1 ASPTWPIPPDPPHI
15 ATVSIASGVHLNMTR
30 PCKSPESV
38 WYFSIFVVTFAVA
51 ATSSFQLTHAIWAFR
66 LP

>member
-1 ASPTWPIPPDPPHI
+1 MSGLANPLPTHATSPR
-15 ATVSIASGVHLNMTR
+15 SIAPGVHLNMTR

-51 ATSSFQLTHAIWAFR
+51 TTSSFQLTYAIWAFR
-66 LP
+66 PP